1 MPLGYLQAV
10 VMLAS
15 KRADLGEEF
24 RGWLADFVA
33 GGAQG

>member
-10 VMLAS
+10 VMLAA

-24 RGWLADFVA
+24 RSWLGDFVA
-33 GGAQG
+33 GGARG